1 MHTSLIHFI
10 LVHTL
15 IISSCRVN
23 LQLLMGYIG
32 LVVLV
37 PCLPFAAYMIYNVRD
52 NFTWSILGCIVL
64 KGLLDFVLTDYFLFR
79 SVVLTSATTA
89 TVGLGLTIPM
99 AFVADLIFSPD
110 YVISLYSVIG
120 AVSVG
125 AGFISVS
132 LSGDDNE
139 AKQEGQENEKNIEPS
154 VSNHDGALATDFVVL
169 PGFTSNTIN
178 CEPEHLSRQKALNV
192 TGSISSG
199 GYE

>member
-1 MHTSLIHFI
+1 MHTYLIHFI

-64 KGLLDFVLTDYFLFR
+64 KGLLYFVLTDYFLFR

-139 AKQEGQENEKNIEPS
+139 AKQEGQ
-154 VSNHDGALATDFVVL
+154 
-169 PGFTSNTIN
+169 
-178 CEPEHLSRQKALNV
+178 
-192 TGSISSG
+192 
-199 GYE
+199 